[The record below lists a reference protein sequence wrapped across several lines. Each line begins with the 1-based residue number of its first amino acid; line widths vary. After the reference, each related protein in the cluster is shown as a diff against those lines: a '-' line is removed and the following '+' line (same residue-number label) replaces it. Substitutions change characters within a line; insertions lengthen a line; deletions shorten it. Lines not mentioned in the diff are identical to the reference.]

1 MLVPTKKLTQAVS
14 DIFRESPAGMTEN
27 RHTASVDTDAAILG
41 AHVIAFLMQSDT
53 GGHHFALF
61 VDLLCDYFQGKVEMT
76 SQRETCKPARTFA
89 THSTI
94 SSRQAAG
101 KSIRGNSILV
111 NVLAVY
117 TTVKALTLSRDPDK
131 DWLAVRRVVKDST
144 CERLRNGRL
153 IDDVNL

>member
-61 VDLLCDYFQGKVEMT
+61 VDLLCDYFQGKGGDDITKGDLQT
-76 SQRETCKPARTFA
+76 SK
-89 THSTI
+89 
-94 SSRQAAG
+94 
-101 KSIRGNSILV
+101 N
-111 NVLAVY
+111 
-117 TTVKALTLSRDPDK
+117 
-131 DWLAVRRVVKDST
+131 
-144 CERLRNGRL
+144 LRNAF
-153 IDDVNL
+153 DDFVAPGSRKEHSRK